1 MARPDYAEIL
11 AGEGALGRPRL
22 IRSDTAFAHATEVRF
37 DDLTYTVQKPAE
49 SAGANTVGAQCLR
62 FWSWPFACLLSRQP
76 ADQRV
81 TLKILNNLRGVL
93 LPGRLTILL
102 GPPGSG
108 KSTLLKAL
116 SGRLPRTRTSV
127 LKGRVTYNG
136 DTAESH
142 RFSLPKVVA
151 LVPQEDCHAPTLTV
165 KETVQFAFDCM
176 NGPQPKPATAA
187 GLGSPLRRG
196 GGGSATDLTKGL
208 LSPTAS
214 ASAPATVTPAPR
226 RPDKVDQTL
235 RVLGL
240 SRCQGTIV
248 GNALLRGIS
257 GGEKKRLTTAEMTG
271 GQVNVLLMD
280 SISTGLDSAATFDIC
295 KTLSLCT
302 RALQANIVVSLLQPP
317 PEVFD
322 LFDDVILMSEGQI
335 VYHGPR
341 AQVLGHFE
349 SLGFRCPARKDIAD
363 FLVEVMTPLG
373 AEYAIPADERYAAG
387 IPDPPTHTD
396 EFVRVRA
403 CLRMHFLSFVCIR
416 GGSMYYLTD
425 LLIQPNEPP
434 STAPNRPSSRRR
446 RTRTWSTSSSG
457 PRPSRPGS
465 GGSGASSVTPGCAA
479 RGSACSAR
487 PRSPCGTASSS
498 AAASC
503 RSPSWGSWPARSST
517 SSAPTTGPVR
527 QSVSLFVPR
536 RNDAASFN
544 QTRMI

>member
-1 MARPDYAEIL
+1 M
-11 AGEGALGRPRL
+11 
-22 IRSDTAFAHATEVRF
+22 TAFSTI
-37 DDLTYTVQKPAE
+37 YNQ
-49 SAGANTVGAQCLR
+49 
-62 FWSWPFACLLSRQP
+62 
-76 ADQRV
+76 
-81 TLKILNNLRGVL
+81 ILNNLRGVL

-127 LKGRVTYNG
+127 LKGRVTFNG

-187 GLGSPLRRG
+187 GLGSSLR
-196 GGGSATDLTKGL
+196 GGGSASDLTKGL
-208 LSPTAS
+208 LSSPPTPA
-214 ASAPATVTPAPR
+214 ATVTPAPR

-341 AQVLGHFE
+341 EQVLGHFE
-349 SLGFRCPARKDIAD
+349 SLGFRCPARKDAAD

-373 AEYAIPADERYAAG
+373 AEYAIPAAERYAAG

-396 EFVRVRA
+396 EFVRVRCVSA
-403 CLRMHFLSFVCIR
+403 RVVDDTTSIR
-416 GGSMYYLTD
+416 FLTD
-425 LLIQPNEPP
+425 FLRRQHPPIQY
-434 STAPNRPSSRRR
+434 RPSSRRR
-446 RTRTWSTSSSG
+446 RTRTWSTSSSAR
-457 PRPSRPGS
+457 PPSRPGS
-465 GGSGASSVTPGCAA
+465 GGSGASSATPGCAA
-479 RGSACSAR
+479 RGCACSAR

-498 AAASC
+498 GAGSC
-503 RSPSWGSWPARSST
+503 RSPSWASWPARSST

-527 QSVSLFVPR
+527 AFIRSFVPR
-536 RNDAASFN
+536 YIYIRRSSAPPISH
-544 QTRMI
+544 T